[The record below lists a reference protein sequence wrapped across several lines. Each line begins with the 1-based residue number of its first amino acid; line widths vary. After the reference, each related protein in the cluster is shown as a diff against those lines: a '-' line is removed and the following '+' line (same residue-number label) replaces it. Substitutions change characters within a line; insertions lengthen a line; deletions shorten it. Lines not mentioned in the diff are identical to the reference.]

1 MKQSQHSTYCSS
13 PCLSLFSED
22 ETENQEKLDSS
33 PFSAQRKAIQNLNK
47 TVHDIPAEYA
57 ALVMARNAL
66 SSFQCLIHA
75 NFLNVAKNY
84 FYSMKRANK
93 VVEGDTFDENT
104 AMAEARRL
112 VHTLIDTPNMLLER
126 SARQQGLRNAALFNS
141 TGSQKPCQVARSRLN
156 FFLIEPLI
164 PKECGSELPI
174 TCLMTTEL
182 KINGSSFLC
191 RARCRGSLTV
201 TGTVN
206 KSYFVSLETGQ
217 FLASLRNQARMV
229 VLQAV
234 EKGLLKVP
242 EEPAEGV
249 LQAVY
254 DLARPPREIRRG
266 VVTPPPLRNKVPQNH
281 FRGIKRRVD
290 VISPSL
296 DQASHKL
303 LNCDSCAKHV
313 YPNFLPIFPT
323 L

>member
-1 MKQSQHSTYCSS
+1 MGDGEPKHVRMKQSQHSTYCSS

-84 FYSMKRANK
+84 FHSMKRANK

-191 RARCRGSLTV
+191 RARCRGSLTGACEV
-201 TGTVN
+201 
-206 KSYFVSLETGQ
+206 KEMSSYVSLT
-217 FLASLRNQARMV
+217 SLYSISSLCNFHSYRN
-229 VLQAV
+229 
-234 EKGLLKVP
+234 
-242 EEPAEGV
+242 
-249 LQAVY
+249 
-254 DLARPPREIRRG
+254 
-266 VVTPPPLRNKVPQNH
+266 
-281 FRGIKRRVD
+281 
-290 VISPSL
+290 S
-296 DQASHKL
+296 
-303 LNCDSCAKHV
+303 
-313 YPNFLPIFPT
+313 
-323 L
+323 